1 MINELNFCDR
11 QTDYGPSLEAA
22 NGNIELFPWINI
34 DYKIFVVEHE
44 LHLFSCVRVFFP
56 LPDFFFRNQFSVV
69 FLDIFNNPLRIV
81 VVVAAIKWRFLGD
94 WNAYIIFASVS
105 EGQTGQNDAKSNRS
119 WMLTW
124 VADFN

>member
-22 NGNIELFPWINI
+22 NGNIEWFPRINI

-44 LHLFSCVRVFFP
+44 LHLFSCIRVFFFP
-56 LPDFFFRNQFSVV
+56 LPGFFRNQFSVV

-81 VVVAAIKWRFLGD
+81 VAAIKWGFLGD
-94 WNAYIIFASVS
+94 WNAYIVFALVS
-105 EGQTGQNDAKSNRS
+105 EGQTGQIDVKSDRS